1 MRSEEWILAFISV
14 GLLAVTILFI
24 VDKSSLVGKCSEH
37 VPPENCN
44 KPAGDF
50 AIEPDSTSSN
60 IESGCGPNE
69 DEPCV
74 FTNINNPSEAIEKCN
89 SLGNKCNR
97 FVHNNKTMAV
107 VSLSGKTSQS
117 KGKHMYVRQNGVTY
131 QGSGTPPDSRRT
143 SNVSG
148 SNTNV
153 TTNSLSSQITS
164 TPVISYNTG
173 STGSTGTTGSTQ
185 TSSTT
190 PSSGGGGGYGGY

>member
-1 MRSEEWILAFISV
+1 
-14 GLLAVTILFI
+14 
-24 VDKSSLVGKCSEH
+24 
-37 VPPENCN
+37 
-44 KPAGDF
+44 
-50 AIEPDSTSSN
+50 
-60 IESGCGPNE
+60 
-69 DEPCV
+69 
-74 FTNINNPSEAIEKCN
+74 
-89 SLGNKCNR
+89 
-97 FVHNNKTMAV
+97 
-107 VSLSGKTSQS
+107 
-117 KGKHMYVRQNGVTY
+117 MYVRQNGVTY
-131 QGSGTPPDSRRT
+131 QGTGTPPDSRRT